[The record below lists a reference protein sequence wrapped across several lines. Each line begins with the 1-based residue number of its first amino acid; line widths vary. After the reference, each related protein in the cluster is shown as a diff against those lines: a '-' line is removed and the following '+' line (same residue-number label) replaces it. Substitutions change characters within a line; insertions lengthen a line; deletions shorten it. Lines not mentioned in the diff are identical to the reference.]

1 MPTRQAK
8 GELAMEKPM
17 RFRMIAAALNVVV
30 LLAGM
35 MMLGACG
42 SEKTDPVRDYM
53 NDVPARQLKTD
64 QAKGIR
70 KGDAVVALL
79 SDGEQ
84 FYVPMREVAMI
95 AGYELKRN
103 GEDRSYQIGYHD
115 PLVEIRVDAK
125 EAVKDGKTVPIP
137 DAPLELSG
145 SLHLPLTSFKVLFAD
160 QMSFTAQG
168 SRLLIHSN
176 GKADSGDDIGRNAGS
191 SAAVRQSAAEFRDEV
206 PLAGSPNGSGGE
218 GTGGMRAASLD
229 SDGVIAEARKY
240 LGVRY
245 EFGTGPYS
253 ENNRSFDCSTFTR
266 HVFSRFGIDLPRT
279 AREQARLGQE
289 VSRSALRKGDLL
301 FFRVPGRFE
310 KENTIGHVGIYM
322 GNGKMIHASP
332 QPKNGVQI
340 SDINTPYWKE
350 NFITAKRLR

>member
-1 MPTRQAK
+1 MDK
-8 GELAMEKPM
+8 SM
-17 RFRMIAAALNVVV
+17 RLRMKVTALIHVVV
-30 LLAGM
+30 LMTGM
-35 MMLGACG
+35 AMLGACG
-42 SEKTDPVRDYM
+42 SEKTDPIRDYM
-53 NDVPARQLKTD
+53 NDVPARPLKTD

-84 FYVPMREVAMI
+84 FFVPMREVAMI

-115 PLVEIRVDAK
+115 PLVEIRVDEK

-137 DAPLELSG
+137 DAPLELGG

-176 GKADSGDDIGRNAGS
+176 GKADSKDESGRTAGS
-191 SAAVRQSAAEFRDEV
+191 SAVVRQSDAEFRDEV
-206 PLAGSPNGSGGE
+206 PLAGSPMAERPKGPGGE
-218 GTGGMRAASLD
+218 GALGMRAASLD

-253 ENNRSFDCSTFTR
+253 ETNRSFDCSTFTR
-266 HVFSRFGIDLPRT
+266 HVFARFGIDLPRT
-279 AREQARLGQE
+279 AREQARLGTE

-322 GNGKMIHASP
+322 GNGQMIHASP
-332 QPKNGVQI
+332 EPKNGVQI
-340 SDINTPYWKE
+340 TDINTPYWKE
-350 NFITAKRLR
+350 HFITAKRLR